1 MLVLASVRDHVLV
14 YFAPM
19 QRDSKHSGIKTITKH
34 ESAYKA
40 FPHSPLAS
48 EWLIYKPAVNTE
60 QLLTSFYRKA
70 KKYLKKNTCSA
81 EYYEKLFFF
90 QHCNQQCVFTG
101 DLSRRD
107 ACLAFRWAPKELG
120 PTKQITR
127 DNPKTSLP
135 AKQWPTHPYSWRP
148 ASPLT
153 SCNLC
158 QHKAGSH
165 RLHAP

>member
-1 MLVLASVRDHVLV
+1 
-14 YFAPM
+14 M

-81 EYYEKLFFF
+81 EYYEKL
-90 QHCNQQCVFTG
+90 VF
-101 DLSRRD
+101 SSI
-107 ACLAFRWAPKELG
+107 AISSVC
-120 PTKQITR
+120 
-127 DNPKTSLP
+127 SLV
-135 AKQWPTHPYSWRP
+135 T
-148 ASPLT
+148 
-153 SCNLC
+153 C
-158 QHKAGSH
+158 QGEM
-165 RLHAP
+165 LV